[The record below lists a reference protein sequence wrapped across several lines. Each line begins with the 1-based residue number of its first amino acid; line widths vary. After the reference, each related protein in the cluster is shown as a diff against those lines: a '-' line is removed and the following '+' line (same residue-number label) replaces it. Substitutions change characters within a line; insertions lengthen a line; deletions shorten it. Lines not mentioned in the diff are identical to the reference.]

1 MASLCLFPLSTEA
14 KIHRIS
20 AFSFLLSTLNT
31 YPSLPHP
38 SAQSLELVICF
49 MSCFFI
55 LNRLSLKCWNMLR
68 MLCTYLRSLLSC
80 PVYACLH
87 LEDQNTALVISLAKG
102 LLYDIIYDN
111 CTSSWL
117 FSLGYHLGS
126 LALGCGMKWMFVYPQ
141 NFYFEALTIQSGHIW
156 W

>member
-1 MASLCLFPLSTEA
+1 MDPLCLFPLSTEA

-38 SAQSLELVICF
+38 PAQSLELVMF
-49 MSCFFI
+49 YVLLFI
-55 LNRLSLKCWNMLR
+55 LNRLPLKCWNMLR
-68 MLCTYLRSLLSC
+68 MLPTYLRSLLSC

-111 CTSSWL
+111 CPSSWL

-126 LALGCGMKWMFVYPQ
+126 LALGCGMNWMFVSPQ
-141 NFYFEALTIQSGHIW
+141 NFYFEALTIQRGRIW